1 MPLETDQDIKRL
13 LIDSKR
19 IALVGASAKPERDSN
34 RILKFLIDQGYD
46 AIPVNPG
53 LAGQKLHGAVVVA
66 TLADIAGDIDMVDIF
81 RNSEAAGGVVDDA
94 IAISAKSVWM
104 QLGVIN
110 QAAADRAEAAGLEV
124 VMDRCP
130 KIEIPRLGLMK
141 AGQSD

>member
-46 AIPVNPG
+46 VIPVNPG

-110 QAAADRAEAAGLEV
+110 QAAADRAEAAGLDV